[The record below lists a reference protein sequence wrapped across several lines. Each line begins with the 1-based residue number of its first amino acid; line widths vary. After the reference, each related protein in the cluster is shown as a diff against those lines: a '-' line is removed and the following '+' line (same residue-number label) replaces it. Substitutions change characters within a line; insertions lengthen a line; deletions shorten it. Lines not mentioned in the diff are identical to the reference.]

1 MLFEVDVEGNAAL
14 QDLIAKTTAKHDLW
28 LVENGK
34 PVAPGKFPKDMR
46 GFISIDQYL
55 PVMHYNGQSFNSDM
69 YMLLVESS
77 SGYEIA
83 EGFLMKWTDG
93 DYFFWYNYDE
103 ISKVVGFMPLPKVK
117 MVKTSKKKK
126 IGSWG

>member
-1 MLFEVDVEGNAAL
+1 MSFEVDVEGNAAL

-93 DYFFWYNYDE
+93 DYFFWYNHDE

-126 IGSWG
+126 IGLWG

>member
-1 MLFEVDVEGNAAL
+1 MSFEVDVEGNAAL

-93 DYFFWYNYDE
+93 DYFFWYNNDE

-126 IGSWG
+126 IGLWG